1 MFTRRQILTLI
12 FQDLRRKIKSRLA
25 EAARAL
31 VRKEGHN
38 DLHETELLLDL
49 VRMKFDEDKVIKIEV
64 EKSRPRKLKSHK

>member
-38 DLHETELLLDL
+38 DLHETEPILDL